1 MLDFLFGSNVMMIIS
16 VVVIAFLLITF
27 LTLMAE
33 HEFLR
38 WLFGIP
44 LFIALVFSAV
54 YSYGRIDNYYS
65 SKGGVIGSLT
75 ALIDVNKT
83 HINKDDDNKLTYSFK
98 NFQMQKNDKGYYEV
112 EKSEDAEILDKNET
126 YLAYVNGYPC
136 EVVNLI
142 VGDDDSKFIYRFSY
156 LFADYD
162 EEGNLIP
169 KADDTIQIEFTFYET
184 NTNVKIKTNCSDEV
198 YGLWNSYFNKNNFEI
213 TLEKT
218 NAETIETQKT
228 INTSLIY

>member
-83 HINKDDDNKLTYSFK
+83 HINKEDDNNKNIARVDFNEVLKDLTIGYQESFNDSVLVSDANANAKLL
-98 NFQMQKNDKGYYEV
+98 NQEV
-112 EKSEDAEILDKNET
+112 TVIIEMDGKTTVD
-126 YLAYVNGYPC
+126 
-136 EVVNLI
+136 
-142 VGDDDSKFIYRFSY
+142 SY
-156 LFADYD
+156 L
-162 EEGNLIP
+162 EGNV
-169 KADDTIQIEFTFYET
+169 
-184 NTNVKIKTNCSDEV
+184 NVPYPE
-198 YGLWNSYFNKNNFEI
+198 
-213 TLEKT
+213 
-218 NAETIETQKT
+218 
-228 INTSLIY
+228 